1 MPEQIQTRLI
11 EEEMKSNYLDYAMS
25 VITARALPD
34 ARDGLKPVHRRI
46 LFSMHGM
53 NLNNNKPFVKSAR
66 IVGDCFKYHPH
77 GDVALYESLVRMA
90 QDFSLRYILVNGH
103 GNFGTQDFSQPAQ
116 MRYTEA
122 RLSKIGEEML
132 KDLDKETVDFVP
144 NFDGSLKEPTI
155 LPSNFPNLL
164 VNGSSG
170 IAVGMATNIPPH
182 NLTEVSDAII
192 KTIDNPEISYEELFT
207 IIKGPDFPTGAIIL
221 GKSGIK
227 DAYTTGRGKIIVKA
241 KASIEE
247 RKIIFTEIPY
257 QLNKSLLLE
266 NIASLVNEKRLEGI
280 SDLRDESN
288 KEGMRIVVQLKKDA
302 DPNVVLNQLYSLTSL
317 KSSFGVIMLALHEGQ
332 PKVMNLKEIIG
343 YYIQHRRQVTIRRL
357 NFELKEALDK
367 AHLLEG
373 LIIALSNVDEVVQGI
388 KSSQNVEEARTFL
401 TNKYQLSEVQA
412 NAILDMKLQKLT
424 SLETDKI
431 KKEHAEL
438 LVLIAELK
446 AILDSNQRIME
457 IIKKELEELKEK
469 YGDARRTS
477 IEDSEDGEFIR
488 EDMIKEEDVV
498 ITLTNS
504 GYIKQIPLD
513 TYKQQRRGGKG
524 IIGTETKETD
534 VVENLFVT
542 SNHNSLLFFTNKGK
556 IHWLK
561 AYEVPVASRYAQGKA
576 VVNLLNMEKDEK
588 VKTLL
593 PISQF
598 DANKF
603 LIFATKQG
611 IVKKTSLAEY
621 SNPRKGGII
630 AINLRDA
637 DELIQVALTDGS
649 KELIMGTRNGN
660 AVRFNENDVSVMGR
674 NATGVRGIKLEM
686 NDGVIGLETAIA
698 GTTVLTV
705 TEKGFGKRT
714 PVDDYRLIRRG
725 GSGVI
730 NIKVTEKNG
739 KVAAI
744 KTVFDDDEIMLITE
758 KGVIIR
764 VNAKDISVIGRN
776 TQGVTIMRV
785 DNDKVR
791 TVAKIAK
798 E

>member
-155 LPSNFPNLL
+155 LPSNFPNLI

-182 NLTEVSDAII
+182 NLNEVSEAII

-207 IIKGPDFPTGAIIL
+207 IIKGPDFPTGATIL
-221 GKSGIK
+221 GKSGIR
-227 DAYTTGRGKIIVKA
+227 DAYTTGRGKIIIKA
-241 KASIEE
+241 KASFEDK
-247 RKIIFTEIPY
+247 KIIFTEIPY
-257 QLNKSLLLE
+257 QLNKALLLE

-388 KSSQNVEEARTFL
+388 KASQNVEEARTFL

-438 LVLIAELK
+438 LILIAELK

-457 IIKKELEELKEK
+457 IIKKEREELKEK

-534 VVENLFVT
+534 VAENLFVT